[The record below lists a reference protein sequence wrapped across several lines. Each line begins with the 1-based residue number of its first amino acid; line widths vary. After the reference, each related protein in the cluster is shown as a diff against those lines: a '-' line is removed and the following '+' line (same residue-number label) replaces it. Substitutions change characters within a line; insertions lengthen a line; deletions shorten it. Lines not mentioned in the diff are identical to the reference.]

1 MLNFVTP
8 ELFDMLVLINIGV
21 GLIWAA
27 YRLYK
32 DFTRPQTDDDERSGA
47 Y

>member
-8 ELFDMLVLINIGV
+8 ELFDILVLINIGV

-27 YRLYK
+27 YRLYQ
-32 DFTRPQTDDDERSGA
+32 DFTQRLPDDEHEPGK
-47 Y
+47 